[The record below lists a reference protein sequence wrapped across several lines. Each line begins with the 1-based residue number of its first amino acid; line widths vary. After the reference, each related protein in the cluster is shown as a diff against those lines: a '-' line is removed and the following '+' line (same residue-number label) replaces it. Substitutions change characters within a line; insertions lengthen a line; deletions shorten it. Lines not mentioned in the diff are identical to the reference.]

1 MEKYNTMVVVGAQW
15 GDEGKGKMTD
25 VFGQTSD
32 VVVRFAGGDNAGHLI
47 KFNDKKYKV
56 TIVPSG
62 IFNPKTIN
70 VIGNGCV
77 VNLKNL
83 VAEFETVK
91 NSGEK
96 IGKLLI
102 SNRAQLIFPYHS
114 VIDAAQE
121 EARGDSK
128 IGTTKRGI
136 GPAYQDKVA
145 RLGLRVGDIP
155 LSNFKDK
162 LKANVEYQ
170 NKFLDKMFGKPPLDF
185 EEIYNEVMTAYE
197 EIKDNVIDCG
207 LFLESAIKEGKNV
220 LFEGAQGAL
229 LDIDHGTYPFVTS
242 SNCSANNVSIGTGIS
257 SKWITTVLGVVKA
270 YSTRVGTGALPTELK
285 NEIGDQIREVGHEY
299 GSNSGRPRRVG
310 WLDLVAL
317 RHAIR
322 TSGIDEIFI
331 TLLDVLTGIDKLN
344 ICTHYKLNGKE
355 INYIPATNEEYEM
368 CEPVLMEMPGWT
380 EDITQVKSLQE
391 LPRNASNYIEMIS
404 KICEVKIA
412 GFSVGPDRKQ
422 TVLYE
427 NKFNH

>member
-1 MEKYNTMVVVGAQW
+1 
-15 GDEGKGKMTD
+15 MTD

-83 VAEFETVK
+83 VAEFESVK

-162 LKANVEYQ
+162 LKANVDYQ

-197 EIKDNVIDCG
+197 EIKNNVIDCG

-257 SKWITTVLGVVKA
+257 SK
-270 YSTRVGTGALPTELK
+270 
-285 NEIGDQIREVGHEY
+285 
-299 GSNSGRPRRVG
+299 
-310 WLDLVAL
+310 
-317 RHAIR
+317 
-322 TSGIDEIFI
+322 
-331 TLLDVLTGIDKLN
+331 
-344 ICTHYKLNGKE
+344 
-355 INYIPATNEEYEM
+355 
-368 CEPVLMEMPGWT
+368 
-380 EDITQVKSLQE
+380 
-391 LPRNASNYIEMIS
+391 
-404 KICEVKIA
+404 
-412 GFSVGPDRKQ
+412 
-422 TVLYE
+422 
-427 NKFNH
+427 

>member
-1 MEKYNTMVVVGAQW
+1 
-15 GDEGKGKMTD
+15 MTD

-47 KFNDKKYKV
+47 KFNEKKYKV

-77 VNLKNL
+77 VNLENL
-83 VAEFETVK
+83 VKEFNTVK
-91 NSGEK
+91 DSGEK

-102 SNRAQLIFPYHS
+102 SNRAQLILPYHS

-121 EARGDSK
+121 EARGDAK
-128 IGTTKRGI
+128 IGTTKRGV
-136 GPAYQDKVA
+136 GPAYQDKAA

-162 LKANVEYQ
+162 LKSNVDYQ

-185 EEIYNEVMTAYE
+185 EEIYKNLMNAYE
-197 EIKDNVIDCG
+197 EIKDHVVDCG

-257 SKWITTVLGVVKA
+257 SK
-270 YSTRVGTGALPTELK
+270 
-285 NEIGDQIREVGHEY
+285 
-299 GSNSGRPRRVG
+299 
-310 WLDLVAL
+310 
-317 RHAIR
+317 
-322 TSGIDEIFI
+322 
-331 TLLDVLTGIDKLN
+331 
-344 ICTHYKLNGKE
+344 
-355 INYIPATNEEYEM
+355 
-368 CEPVLMEMPGWT
+368 
-380 EDITQVKSLQE
+380 
-391 LPRNASNYIEMIS
+391 
-404 KICEVKIA
+404 
-412 GFSVGPDRKQ
+412 
-422 TVLYE
+422 
-427 NKFNH
+427 